1 MQGVGRCVEALVAL
15 VGVSCGLD
23 MWLKT
28 LAMWSWFSGTV
39 PKVPQAPQAPKPE
52 RCSAALWFGRL
63 QWQQYQLPPKM
74 LCARAPRWPCPEV
87 PSSYFREA
95 CYKQLPSPGQWICSC
110 SLANMLEEDFCRG
123 CGGKSPARCEKDL
136 AARARE
142 EERLRLEEV
151 ARQERAQCGQLTA
164 ADLKFAH
171 LEGRKM
177 MPELR
182 GYEARVGINW
192 IIFFFWENYV
202 WLFLGIYCIYSIHV
216 LRI

>member
-1 MQGVGRCVEALVAL
+1 
-15 VGVSCGLD
+15 
-23 MWLKT
+23 
-28 LAMWSWFSGTV
+28 
-39 PKVPQAPQAPKPE
+39 
-52 RCSAALWFGRL
+52 
-63 QWQQYQLPPKM
+63 
-74 LCARAPRWPCPEV
+74 
-87 PSSYFREA
+87 
-95 CYKQLPSPGQWICSC
+95 
-110 SLANMLEEDFCRG
+110 MLEEDFCRG

-182 GYEARVGINW
+182 GYEEMPKMHRDGNDEAYIN
-192 IIFFFWENYV
+192 
-202 WLFLGIYCIYSIHV
+202 L
-216 LRI
+216 LRFAAWKAGHQPQF

>member
-1 MQGVGRCVEALVAL
+1 M
-15 VGVSCGLD
+15 
-23 MWLKT
+23 
-28 LAMWSWFSGTV
+28 
-39 PKVPQAPQAPKPE
+39 
-52 RCSAALWFGRL
+52 
-63 QWQQYQLPPKM
+63 
-74 LCARAPRWPCPEV
+74 

-182 GYEARVGINW
+182 GYEEMPKMHRDGNDEAYIN
-192 IIFFFWENYV
+192 
-202 WLFLGIYCIYSIHV
+202 L
-216 LRI
+216 LRFAAWKAGHQPQF